1 MKLSKKRIRTKNVR
15 KNISRRTKL
24 QKLKKNRR
32 RMRQSKNRKR
42 IKKRSQKGGGIFSM
56 LGNIATLPFK
66 PIKMAVNTAL
76 PIISKAVNGSNA
88 NSNPQQTANTNTQA
102 STNTNNISN
111 NQSNNNN
118 SVESKDMKLYD
129 RIVQNVESININNA
143 NITAL
148 KQLSDNNMVQRMP
161 EYINH
166 LKVIEI

>member
-1 MKLSKKRIRTKNVR
+1 MKLSKKRIRTKNVK
-15 KNISRRTKL
+15 KNKSRRTKL

-42 IKKRSQKGGGIFSM
+42 IKKRTQKGGGIFSM

-76 PIISKAVNGSNA
+76 PIISKAVNGN
-88 NSNPQQTANTNTQA
+88 NTNTTPQEPANTNTQA
-102 STNTNNISN
+102 SANTNNISN
-111 NQSNNNN
+111 NQSNN
-118 SVESKDMKLYD
+118 SVESKDIKLYD